1 MAIRLTRRAEKKSDT
16 ASKPGDKKTPPK
28 VEVDFDNIS
37 QRILAL
43 PIPARDYVA
52 LAAGKANMLFV
63 AERPTDAG
71 SGPGGATLHKFD
83 LEKRKLD
90 KVLDKINAFEISANG
105 EKMLY
110 RQEQNWFIA
119 SGVAAGKA
127 WRGQVEDG

>member
-1 MAIRLTRRAEKKSDT
+1 M
-16 ASKPGDKKTPPK
+16 
-28 VEVDFDNIS
+28 DFDNIS

-63 AERPTDAG
+63 AERSADAG
-71 SGPGGATLHKFD
+71 PGPDGATLHKFD

-90 KVLDKINAFEISANG
+90 KVLDKINAFELSANG

-110 RQEQNWFIA
+110 RQEQNWFIDVGFSA
-119 SGVAAGKA
+119 SEAG
-127 WRGQVEDG
+127 RGQAED